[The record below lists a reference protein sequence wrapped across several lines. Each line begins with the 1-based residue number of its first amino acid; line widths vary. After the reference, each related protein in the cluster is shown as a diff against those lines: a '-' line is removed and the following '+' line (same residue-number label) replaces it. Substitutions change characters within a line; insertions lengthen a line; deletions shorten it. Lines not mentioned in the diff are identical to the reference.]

1 MLQHVGQII
10 GIFDENDISDKMS
23 FLDEGS
29 MKRFPTRVIST
40 RGRVL
45 ADGVAGDRVDLSRA
59 GAKSSGADEKP
70 SAHTSVTA

>member
-10 GIFDENDISDKMS
+10 GIFDENNISHKVL

-45 ADGVAGDRVDLSRA
+45 ADGLAGDLVAMSRA
-59 GAKSSGADEKP
+59 GAKNTGED
-70 SAHTSVTA
+70 